1 MSLGELCIAKPRC
14 GILNFVF
21 YGFLFGDSRN
31 KEKLI
36 INKLSSNFTK
46 IENLG
51 MNGAVSTKVKKTN
64 IWNQNSSAVWNFKNE
79 QTLTI
84 ANEKI
89 IEKNKQV
96 R

>member
-1 MSLGELCIAKPRC
+1 
-14 GILNFVF
+14 
-21 YGFLFGDSRN
+21 
-31 KEKLI
+31 
-36 INKLSSNFTK
+36 
-46 IENLG
+46 

-64 IWNQNSSAVWNFKNE
+64 IWNQNSSAVLNYNND